1 MMLRNFSFDFIL
13 SIQVEYHM
21 SEFKYYWRS
30 HESVLMHAGFTRL
43 VKGKI
48 PYLPFNG
55 LGCKGAKCIVFSVFL
70 SDKGLNEQ

>member
-1 MMLRNFSFDFIL
+1 M
-13 SIQVEYHM
+13 
-21 SEFKYYWRS
+21 
-30 HESVLMHAGFTRL
+30 LMHAGFTRL